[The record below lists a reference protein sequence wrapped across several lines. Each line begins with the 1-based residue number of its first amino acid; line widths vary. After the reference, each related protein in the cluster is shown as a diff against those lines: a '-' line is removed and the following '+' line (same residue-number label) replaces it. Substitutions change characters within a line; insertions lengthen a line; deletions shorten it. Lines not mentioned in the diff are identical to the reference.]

1 MNDDMYTNEIPNR
14 MLYDLIMEM
23 KHEFRAELSEFKQ
36 EIQRNFARLE
46 TKIDS
51 NAARLDAKIDN
62 LETRLDA
69 KIEASTA
76 RLEAKIDKNTELVNQ
91 LYQRGDKLELSFSRK
106 ILLGNSAL
114 AGVVA
119 FFVALFT
126 GRMIVEN

>member
-1 MNDDMYTNEIPNR
+1 MYTNEIPNR

-36 EIQRNFARLE
+36 ETQRNFARLE

-51 NAARLDAKIDN
+51 NAA
-62 LETRLDA
+62 RLDA

-106 ILLGNSAL
+106 VLLGNSAL